1 MNSSKNIKIICG
13 ICVCVIISSLCFY
26 AWKTQTKVR
35 TTLLELH
42 EEYNDSRF
50 RLMDLKEKQYYSLL
64 SEAYLLPEELDLFF
78 VESGCLLRL
87 HEGVCLGC
95 YAESLARFLELMK
108 MKNMSLGI
116 WGAYATERQFRSE
129 LSNVVKLDSLKIIN
143 LKKDISLP
151 ADSLNQP
158 YLFIKEGNRT
168 SRVFVIEKDDYK
180 SIEQYVEMLSR
191 ILNKIN

>member
-1 MNSSKNIKIICG
+1 MHTKIRLFPKKIIYFALYF
-13 ICVCVIISSLCFY
+13 VI
-26 AWKTQTKVR
+26 
-35 TTLLELH
+35 LE
-42 EEYNDSRF
+42 
-50 RLMDLKEKQYYSLL
+50 
-64 SEAYLLPEELDLFF
+64 
-78 VESGCLLRL
+78 
-87 HEGVCLGC
+87 
-95 YAESLARFLELMK
+95 
-108 MKNMSLGI
+108 
-116 WGAYATERQFRSE
+116 
-129 LSNVVKLDSLKIIN
+129 IIN